1 MKVYL
6 QSAGNSPDFDYAWQ
20 QEVPSFL
27 SRVSGYI
34 QSESP
39 SVVLC
44 RFDGQLFL
52 LVTALESATKK
63 DFAGRVIR
71 HSVAWICDDNNENEM
86 LLRAIAVEALQ
97 GVLSSKV
104 DQLVDL
110 DRKTGFTFR
119 EDDFQ
124 RLGNSILQEGLQKGE
139 IENFLLND
147 SETTR
152 KIAKNSQKLKEDLA
166 YNTLQRFKLPSNY
179 ELLIVVTG
187 IKSEDSLSQ
196 ANIWRS
202 LSSLVQSENWKSVS
216 NTKKEDAPPK
226 KLMAIALVLL
236 LVAIAL
242 IILLTMILH

>member
-27 SRVSGYI
+27 SRISGYI

-71 HSVAWICDDNNENEM
+71 HSVAWVCDDNNENEM

-97 GVLSSKV
+97 GLLSSKV
-104 DQLVDL
+104 DKLVDL

-124 RLGNSILQEGLQKGE
+124 RLGNSIFQEGA
-139 IENFLLND
+139 IENSPLDD
-147 SETTR
+147 SEITR
-152 KIAKNSQKLKEDLA
+152 KIAKNSQKLKDDLA
-166 YNTLQRFKLPSNY
+166 FKLQRFSLPSNY
-179 ELLIVVTG
+179 ELHVVVTG
-187 IKSEDSLSQ
+187 IKSEDSLAQ

-202 LSSLVQSENWKSVS
+202 LSSLVQSENWEPVS
-216 NTKKEDAPPK
+216 KTKKEGVLPK
-226 KLMAIALVLL
+226 KLILAISLILL
-236 LVAIAL
+236 LL
-242 IILLTMILH
+242 IIGLVIFLILLK

>member
-44 RFDGQLFL
+44 RFEDQLFL

-71 HSVAWICDDNNENEM
+71 HSVAWICDVNDENEM

-104 DQLVDL
+104 DRLVDL

-124 RLGNSILQEGLQKGE
+124 RLGNSILQEGA
-139 IENFLLND
+139 IEKSPLDD
-147 SETTR
+147 SEITR

-166 YNTLQRFKLPSNY
+166 YKLQRFNLPSNY
-179 ELLIVVTG
+179 ELLVVVTG
-187 IKSEDSLSQ
+187 IKSEDSLAQ

-202 LSSLVQSENWKSVS
+202 LSSLVQSENWEQVPNK
-216 NTKKEDAPPK
+216 KKEGVLPK
-226 KLMAIALVLL
+226 KLIQAISLL
-236 LVAIAL
+236 LLLL
-242 IILLTMILH
+242 IIGLVIFLILLK

>member
-27 SRVSGYI
+27 SRISGYI

-71 HSVAWICDDNNENEM
+71 HSVAWICEDNDDNEM
-86 LLRAIAVEALQ
+86 LLRAISVEALQ
-97 GVLSSKV
+97 GVFSSKV
-104 DQLVDL
+104 DKLVDL

-119 EDDFQ
+119 EEDFQ
-124 RLGNSILQEGLQKGE
+124 TLGNSILLKGE
-139 IENFLLND
+139 IENSQLDD
-147 SETTR
+147 SEITR

-166 YNTLQRFKLPSNY
+166 YKLQHFSLPSNY
-179 ELLIVVTG
+179 ELLVVVTG

-226 KLMAIALVLL
+226 KLMMVIALVLL
-236 LVAIAL
+236 LVAIAV

>member
-20 QEVPSFL
+20 QEVPRFL

-44 RFDGQLFL
+44 RFDDQLFL

-71 HSVAWICDDNNENEM
+71 HSVAWICEDNDDNEM
-86 LLRAIAVEALQ
+86 LLRAIAIEALQ

-104 DQLVDL
+104 DKLVDL
-110 DRKTGFTFR
+110 DRKTGFTFL

-124 RLGNSILQEGLQKGE
+124 RLGNSILQEGAIGNSPLAESE
-139 IENFLLND
+139 I
-147 SETTR
+147 TR
-152 KIAKNSQKLKEDLA
+152 KIAKNSLKLKEDLA
-166 YNTLQRFKLPSNY
+166 DKLQRFNLPSNY
-179 ELLIVVTG
+179 ELLVVVTG
-187 IKSEDSLSQ
+187 IKSEDSLAQ

-202 LSSLVQSENWKSVS
+202 LSSLVKSDKWEPVP
-216 NTKKEDAPPK
+216 NKEKGEQKQNFP
-226 KLMAIALVLL
+226 MAIALMFL
-236 LVAIAL
+236 LVAIA
-242 IILLTMILH
+242 IF

>member
-44 RFDGQLFL
+44 RFEDQLFL

-71 HSVAWICDDNNENEM
+71 HSVAWICDDNDENEM

-104 DQLVDL
+104 DKLVDL

-124 RLGNSILQEGLQKGE
+124 RLGNSILQEGA
-139 IENFLLND
+139 IEKSPLDD
-147 SETTR
+147 SEITR

-166 YNTLQRFKLPSNY
+166 YKLQRFNLPSNY
-179 ELLIVVTG
+179 ELLVVVTG
-187 IKSEDSLSQ
+187 IKSEDSLAQ

-202 LSSLVQSENWKSVS
+202 LSSLVQSENWEPVPNK
-216 NTKKEDAPPK
+216 KKEGVLPK
-226 KLMAIALVLL
+226 KLIQAISLL
-236 LVAIAL
+236 LLLL
-242 IILLTMILH
+242 IIGLVIFLILLK

>member
-52 LVTALESATKK
+52 LVTALESTTKK

-71 HSVAWICDDNNENEM
+71 HSVAWICEDNDDNEM

-104 DQLVDL
+104 DKLVDL
-110 DRKTGFTFR
+110 DRKTGFSFQE
-119 EDDFQ
+119 EDFKK
-124 RLGNSILQEGLQKGE
+124 LGNSILQEGA
-139 IENFLLND
+139 IENSPLAE
-147 SETTR
+147 SEITR

-166 YNTLQRFKLPSNY
+166 YKLQRFSLPSNY
-179 ELLIVVTG
+179 ELLVVVTG
-187 IKSEDSLSQ
+187 IKSEDSLAQ

-202 LSSLVQSENWKSVS
+202 LSSLVKSDNWEPVS
-216 NTKKEDAPPK
+216 NKKREEQKQNFP
-226 KLMAIALVLL
+226 MAIALIL
-236 LVAIAL
+236 LVVVIAI
-242 IILLTMILH
+242 IIIWILVR

>member
-52 LVTALESATKK
+52 LVTALESTTKK

-71 HSVAWICDDNNENEM
+71 HSVAWICEDNDDNEM

-104 DQLVDL
+104 DKLVDL
-110 DRKTGFTFR
+110 DRKTGFSFQE
-119 EDDFQ
+119 EDFKK
-124 RLGNSILQEGLQKGE
+124 LGNSILQEGA
-139 IENFLLND
+139 IENSPLAE
-147 SETTR
+147 SEITR

-166 YNTLQRFKLPSNY
+166 YKLQRFSLPSNY
-179 ELLIVVTG
+179 ELLVVVTG
-187 IKSEDSLSQ
+187 IKSEDSLAQ

-202 LSSLVQSENWKSVS
+202 LSSLVKSDNWEPVS
-216 NTKKEDAPPK
+216 NKKREEQKQNFP
-226 KLMAIALVLL
+226 MAIALILL
-236 LVAIAL
+236 LVVIAI
-242 IILLTMILH
+242 IIIWILVR

>member
-1 MKVYL
+1 MKIYI
-6 QSAGNSPDFDYAWQ
+6 QSRGSSPDFDYAWQ
-20 QEVPSFL
+20 EEVPSFL

-44 RFDGQLFL
+44 RFDGKLFL

-71 HSVAWICDDNNENEM
+71 HSVAWVCDDNNENEM

-104 DQLVDL
+104 DKLVDL

-119 EDDFQ
+119 EEDFK
-124 RLGNSILQEGLQKGE
+124 RLGNSILQEGA
-139 IENFLLND
+139 IENSPLAE
-147 SETTR
+147 SEITR
-152 KIAKNSQKLKEDLA
+152 KIAKNSQKLKEDVA
-166 YNTLQRFKLPSNY
+166 YKLQRFSLPSNY
-179 ELLIVVTG
+179 ELLVVITG
-187 IKSEDSLSQ
+187 IKSEDSLAQ

-202 LSSLVQSENWKSVS
+202 LSSLVQSDSWKTVS
-216 NTKKEDAPPK
+216 NKKEDLSPK
-226 KLMAIALVLL
+226 KLIVAIALIL
-236 LVAIAL
+236 LVAIAI
-242 IILLTMILH
+242 IILATIILH

>member
-1 MKVYL
+1 MKIYI
-6 QSAGNSPDFDYAWQ
+6 QSRGSSPDFDYAWQ
-20 QEVPSFL
+20 PEVPSFL
-27 SRVSGYI
+27 SRISGYI

-44 RFDGQLFL
+44 RFDSKLFL

-71 HSVAWICDDNNENEM
+71 HSVGWVCDDNNENEM

-104 DQLVDL
+104 DKLVDL
-110 DRKTGFTFR
+110 DRKTGFSFQE
-119 EDDFQ
+119 EDFKK
-124 RLGNSILQEGLQKGE
+124 LGNSILQEGA
-139 IENFLLND
+139 IENSPLAE
-147 SETTR
+147 SEITR
-152 KIAKNSQKLKEDLA
+152 KIAKNSQKLKEHLA
-166 YNTLQRFKLPSNY
+166 YKTLKRFKLPSNY
-179 ELLIVVTG
+179 ELLVVVTG

-202 LSSLVQSENWKSVS
+202 LSNLVQSEQEQWKTVS
-216 NTKKEDAPPK
+216 NTKKEGQK
-226 KLMAIALVLL
+226 QNFLMAIALILL
-236 LVAIAL
+236 LVAIAV

>member
-20 QEVPSFL
+20 QEVPNFL

-52 LVTALESATKK
+52 LVTALESTTKK

-71 HSVAWICDDNNENEM
+71 HSVAWVCDDNNDNEM

-104 DQLVDL
+104 DKLVDL

-124 RLGNSILQEGLQKGE
+124 RLGNSILQEGAVEKSSLD
-139 IENFLLND
+139 D
-147 SETTR
+147 SEITR

-166 YNTLQRFKLPSNY
+166 YKLQRFNLPSNY
-179 ELLIVVTG
+179 ELLVVVTG
-187 IKSEDSLSQ
+187 IKSEDSLVQ

-202 LSSLVQSENWKSVS
+202 LSSLVQSENWEPVS
-216 NTKKEDAPPK
+216 NKKKEGVLPK
-226 KLMAIALVLL
+226 KLIQAISLL
-236 LVAIAL
+236 LLLL
-242 IILLTMILH
+242 IIGLVIFLILLK